1 MHARVHCNQQSFLI
15 TVILSIIITT
25 VIAIYLLG
33 LCVLY
38 VFTRLV
44 YGPDYIYFTCD
55 FLIQYKLPVIQFSA
69 NYIFNFWTQFW
80 LFYVSVNLEIAPVA
94 QLSLWRPEARH

>member
-1 MHARVHCNQQSFLI
+1 M
-15 TVILSIIITT
+15 
-25 VIAIYLLG
+25 
-33 LCVLY
+33 
-38 VFTRLV
+38 
-44 YGPDYIYFTCD
+44 YGPDDIYFTCD